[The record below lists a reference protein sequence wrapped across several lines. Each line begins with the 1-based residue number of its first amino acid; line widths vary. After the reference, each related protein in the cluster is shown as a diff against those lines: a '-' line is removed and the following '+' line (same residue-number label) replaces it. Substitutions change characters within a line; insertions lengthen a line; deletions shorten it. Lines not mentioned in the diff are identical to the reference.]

1 MEASHHS
8 DRLDKGEDLAT
19 IITSLEPDQL
29 SSAKARHRFSQR
41 QFTVLEIFLF
51 WALRLY
57 LVFMFGVVIAQIW
70 KGAK

>member
-8 DRLDKGEDLAT
+8 DPVDTGDDLAT

-29 SSAKARHRFSQR
+29 SSAKARHRFSLR
-41 QFTVLEIFLF
+41 QFTALEIFLF

-57 LVFMFGVVIAQIW
+57 LVFMFGVVIVQIW